1 MKSAFHFLRKN
12 CIPFTHN
19 GWKFYLLWIQVFNFF
34 LAGPIFSSYSQGAE
48 EYLIIPEVR
57 NIIFD
62 GMPDEPDWDAI
73 EPLPVVQYEPDAGS
87 PPTQITE
94 FRFAHD
100 ENYFYGSMRGY
111 DTDLHGIRG
120 NSLYRDRL
128 AGSDHFEIMLDTY
141 NDNETGYIFSTTP
154 TAIRNDAAITNDGT
168 GGTISQSGWFNHD
181 FNTFWDAKAKVT
193 EEGWFT
199 EVRIPFSSLR
209 FQEINGEVIM
219 GLTVQRK
226 IARRSERIVYP
237 AIPPI
242 TDWAFLRPSLAQ
254 KIKIQGIRSRKQ
266 FYVTP
271 YALTGVTQWNKLNE
285 GENGYDRENEFKW
298 EAGGDMKISLTNYLT
313 LDLTVNTDFAQAE
326 ADDQQ
331 VNLTRFSLFYPEKRQ
346 FFQERAG
353 IFDFK
358 TGGLSRLFYSRRIG
372 LTDEGDLVPIYG
384 GARAVGRVGTWDLG
398 FLDMQTA
405 PVDSLPSENF
415 GLLRMRRRV
424 FNDYSYVGGL
434 FTSRLG
440 SNGDYNVAY
449 GLDGLVRLFGDDYLI
464 VKYAQTFDNMPLGH
478 ENIQGFNSARIVTEW
493 QRRRRQGVGYDFG
506 FIWSGIN
513 YDPGMG
519 FVQRNDFKYITEDI
533 SYTWLYENNNTRFI
547 WQKVGFSGFAYV
559 LNQDNSVQSAE
570 FGPEWSFSTR
580 TTSAGSIL
588 VKGSYESLKE
598 DFYLSDSVYVP
609 MGDYSFYRL
618 SASYRTPLEKLFN
631 FRATIEAGTFYDGT
645 RYSFLFSPAWYV
657 SKHLELSA
665 EYLYERVRFN
675 ERSQKFDA
683 HITRL
688 RIGTAINNKI
698 STNAFIQFNS
708 TLDLVSANI
717 RFRYNFR
724 EGNDLWIVYNE
735 GLNTE
740 PYRYTPELPVSDSR
754 TLLIKYTHTFHL

>member
-1 MKSAFHFLRKN
+1 LKVFINEKKVKFHYFWFL
-12 CIPFTHN
+12 CFI
-19 GWKFYLLWIQVFNFF
+19 LFF
-34 LAGPIFSSYSQGAE
+34 VGPIWKTFSQEAE
-48 EYLIIPEVR
+48 NYLVIPE
-57 NIIFD
+57 ISHIEFD
-62 GMPDEPDWDAI
+62 GMPDEAEWDAI
-73 EPLPVVQYEPDAGS
+73 DPLPVVQYEPDAGS
-87 PPTQITE
+87 PPTQKTE

-100 ENYFYGSMRGY
+100 ENYFYGSMKGF
-111 DTDLHGIRG
+111 DTDLSGIRG
-120 NSLYRDRL
+120 NTLYRDRL
-128 AGSDHFEIMLDTY
+128 SGSDHFEIMLDTY

-168 GGTISQSGWFNHD
+168 GGTIAQAGWFNRD
-181 FNTFWDAKAKVT
+181 FNTFWDAKARVT
-193 EEGWFT
+193 EEGWFA
-199 EVRIPFSSLR
+199 EIRIPFSSLR

-254 KIKIQGIRSRKQ
+254 KIKIKGIRNRRQ

-271 YALTGVTQWNKLNE
+271 YALAGVTQWNKLNE
-285 GENGYDRENEFKW
+285 GRNDYDRENEFKW
-298 EAGGDMKISLTNYLT
+298 DAGGDMKISLTNYLT
-313 LDLTVNTDFAQAE
+313 LDLTLNTDFAQAE

-372 LTDEGDLVPIYG
+372 LTDQSDLVPIYG
-384 GARAVGRVGTWDLG
+384 GARVVGRVGTWDLG

-405 PVDSLPSENF
+405 EVDSLPSENF
-415 GLLRMRRRV
+415 GVLRMRRRV
-424 FNDYSYVGGL
+424 FNEFSYVGGM
-434 FTSRLG
+434 FTRRLG
-440 SNGDYNVAY
+440 DNGDYNVAY
-449 GLDGLVRLFGDDYLI
+449 GLDGLIRLFGDDYMI
-464 VKYAQTFDNMPLGH
+464 VKYAQTFDNKPYGI
-478 ENIQGFNSARIVTEW
+478 ENITGFNSARIVAEW
-493 QRRRRQGVGYDFG
+493 QRRRRQGVGYDLG
-506 FIWSGIN
+506 FIWSGVN
-513 YDPGMG
+513 YDPGIG
-519 FVQRNDFKYITEDI
+519 FVQRNDFKYVTGDA
-533 SYTWLYENNNTRFI
+533 SYTWLYESNDARFI
-547 WQKVGFSGFAYV
+547 WQKLGFTGFAYV

-580 TTSAGSIL
+580 TTSAGSVL

-598 DFYLSDSVYVP
+598 DFYLSDSAYVP
-609 MGDYSFYRL
+609 VGDYSFYRMA
-618 SASYRTPLEKLFN
+618 ASYRMPYEKLFN
-631 FRATIEAGTFYDGT
+631 VGGTVEAGTFYDGT
-645 RYSFLFSPAWYV
+645 RFSFSFNPAWYV
-657 SKHLELSA
+657 SKHLELTA

-675 ERSQKFDA
+675 ERNQQFDA

-698 STNAFIQFNS
+698 STNALIQYNS
-708 TLDLVSANI
+708 TLDLVSANV

-735 GLNTE
+735 GLNTT
-740 PYRYTPELPVSDSR
+740 PYRYTPELPLSDTR
-754 TLLIKYTHTFHL
+754 TVLIKYTHTFHL